1 MKRKY
6 WIHIYQ
12 DPEEPGVW
20 IGEVPGVRGVI
31 SDGDSKEEAIANT
44 LEALEGMLPAMKKRG
59 LPIPQPDD
67 EWVEVEVNAA

>member
-1 MKRKY
+1 M
-6 WIHIYQ
+6 
-12 DPEEPGVW
+12 W